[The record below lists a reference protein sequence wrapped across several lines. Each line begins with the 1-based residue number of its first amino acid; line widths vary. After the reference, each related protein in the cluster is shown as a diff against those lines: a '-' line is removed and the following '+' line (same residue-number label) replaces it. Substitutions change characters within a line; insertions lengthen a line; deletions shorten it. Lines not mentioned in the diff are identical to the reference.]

1 MSESVVQFLGTI
13 IERCLVEQDMQLPL
27 VVRTVGDNGNAL
39 VANINE
45 SSELVV
51 LTRHREND
59 TFTLP
64 LNISIVGQDSRTARL
79 VIKRD
84 GSIGGLH

>member
-1 MSESVVQFLGTI
+1 MSESFVQFLGTI
-13 IERCLVEQDMQLPL
+13 IQRCLGEHHMQPPF
-27 VVRTVGDNGNAL
+27 VITVGDNGNVL
-39 VANINE
+39 VVNINE
-45 SSELVV
+45 RLELDV